1 MMSLMTILND
11 RPNDRPNDR
20 SHLHAHGYVF
30 YNYCGY

>member
-20 SHLHAHGYVF
+20 SHLHAHGYAF